1 MPEVTLCAAFPGR
14 RSPGSD
20 TTCTIGLHGDEPVG
34 ASRRVAVSTASS
46 QVRFTV
52 KPQTPSHTCVRG
64 DDRGFLLDRDM
75 ASARVECE
83 PGRPQTVA
91 SVTLVKPRMV
101 ALRADVLPFVLAY
114 VAEAAWLL
122 ASAAD
127 DSALLLGGVFV
138 ATALAHVLVLLF
150 EFWSVA
156 SRTRVGYV
164 TVRRGRAW
172 QLLRAVASDTH
183 VDGAVL
189 VSGWRLARRDVRI
202 CSRDAEPGSVG
213 GVRAAASR
221 RQRVGVGV
229 AGQPLGAV
237 AAGAAAALVRLPTHA
252 LLCAAATAVWCWRE
266 RVLRASAVPDTR
278 PAERLRAGV
287 WLG

>member
-1 MPEVTLCAAFPGR
+1 
-14 RSPGSD
+14 
-20 TTCTIGLHGDEPVG
+20 
-34 ASRRVAVSTASS
+34 
-46 QVRFTV
+46 
-52 KPQTPSHTCVRG
+52 
-64 DDRGFLLDRDM
+64 M

-156 SRTRVGYV
+156 FRTRVGYV

-172 QLLRAVASDTH
+172 QLRRAVASDTH
-183 VDGAVL
+183 VRGAVL
-189 VSGWRLARRDVRI
+189 VSGWRLARRDVCI

-229 AGQPLGAV
+229 GVAGQPLGAV
-237 AAGAAAALVRLPTHA
+237 AAGAAAALVRLPTHT
-252 LLCAAATAVWCWRE
+252 LLRAAATAVWCWRE
-266 RVLRASAVPDTR
+266 RVLRASAVPDAR